1 YLHSFPTR
9 RSSDLSTVII
19 ERDVYFTCSSN
30 YVIVGHNITVFR
42 NNYART
48 RTDLFSGLSA
58 LIAIK
63 EFHNWVSHSVVTHIF
78 NMDDSIYGF
87 IYALSKIGR
96 IVTIVT
102 DLM

>member
-19 ERDVYFTCSSN
+19 ERDVYFTCFSN

-48 RTDLFSGLSA
+48 RTDLFLGLSA

-63 EFHNWVSHSVVTHIF
+63 EFHNWVSHSVGTHIF
-78 NMDDSIYGF
+78 IMDDIIYVF
-87 IYALSKIGR
+87 IYFMSKIGR
-96 IVTIVT
+96 IVTIIT
-102 DLM
+102 NLL